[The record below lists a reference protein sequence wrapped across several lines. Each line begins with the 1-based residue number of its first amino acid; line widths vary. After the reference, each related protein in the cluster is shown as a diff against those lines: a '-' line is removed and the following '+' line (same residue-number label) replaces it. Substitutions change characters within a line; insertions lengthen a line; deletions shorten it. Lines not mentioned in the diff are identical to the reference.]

1 VTRQP
6 AKLKPEVRD
15 ADVWRD
21 ESLAWRLRLGVGA
34 LAIVVVYYLL
44 SPLAG
49 AALNLV
55 VGALASVAILA
66 GLRWHRPPG
75 GRPGG

>member
-49 AALNLV
+49 A
-55 VGALASVAILA
+55 
-66 GLRWHRPPG
+66 P
-75 GRPGG
+75 